1 MLELKLPPL
10 ALAAVLAAAM
20 WLVGRLAPSLDFS
33 FPGHRLVVTAAA
45 VMGMLI
51 GIAGVLAFRR
61 ARTTVDPRF
70 PARAE
75 ALVIGGIY
83 RVSRNPMYVATLL
96 LLTAWAMH
104 VANLLAVLALP
115 AFVLYLNRFQI
126 VPEER
131 ALLAKFGSQY
141 LEYQRTVR
149 RWL

>member
-20 WLVGRLAPSLDFS
+20 WLVGRLAPALGFS
-33 FPGHRLVVTAAA
+33 YPGQWLVVTAAA

-51 GIAGVLAFRR
+51 GIAGVVAFRR

-70 PARAE
+70 PDRAE
-75 ALVIGGIY
+75 ALVVGGIY
-83 RVSRNPMYVATLL
+83 RVSRNPMYVGTLL
-96 LLTAWAMH
+96 LLTAWALH

-131 ALLAKFGSQY
+131 ALLAKFGRQY
-141 LEYQRTVR
+141 LAYQRTVR